1 MQRFFVVSFLVLS
14 LPFLYVPIAFA
25 DAPGTASTAAPATRA
40 FALQVQSESLT
51 TPPGASLASDLAQ
64 LLTMKPSS
72 LDAASAQA
80 SAAVTNRSS
89 ASPVG
94 SLTVSGGTLVDQMN
108 LLNANAA
115 TLKTTVCNPLSSQYQ
130 NFGASGGGG
139 SN

>member
-25 DAPGTASTAAPATRA
+25 DAPGTASTTASTTRA

-51 TPPGASLASDLAQ
+51 TPPGASLASDLVQ
-64 LLTMKPSS
+64 ILTMKPSS

-80 SAAVTNRSS
+80 SAAVTNSSS

-94 SLTVSGGTLVDQMN
+94 SLTISGGTLVDQMN